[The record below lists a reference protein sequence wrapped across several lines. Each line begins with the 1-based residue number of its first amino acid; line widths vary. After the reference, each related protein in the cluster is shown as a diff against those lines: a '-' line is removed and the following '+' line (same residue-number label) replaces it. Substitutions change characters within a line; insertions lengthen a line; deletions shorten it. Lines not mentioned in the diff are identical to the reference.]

1 MTKHIL
7 GDVADIIQGK
17 CKAYIL
23 GGTQIVVYNVGGTF
37 FATQHHCSHKGAQ
50 LANGIL
56 QGDVIQCVQHG
67 WKFDVKTGTCLAPG
81 HGRKLRCYP
90 VTVEHASIV
99 VELHEEDVKTPAG
112 KVRHS
117 RSTGKITFHAVAK
130 AADLEDDDVMSVI
143 IERDEFALYRM
154 NGAFYATHGLCT
166 HESVRLCEG
175 FVCDGEIE
183 CPLHGA
189 RFNIKT
195 GEATSLP
202 AEIPL
207 KTFPVKL
214 EEGIVY
220 IGIES
225 G

>member
-1 MTKHIL
+1 M
-7 GDVADIIQGK
+7 
-17 CKAYIL
+17 
-23 GGTQIVVYNVGGTF
+23 
-37 FATQHHCSHKGAQ
+37 
-50 LANGIL
+50 
-56 QGDVIQCVQHG
+56 
-67 WKFDVKTGTCLAPG
+67 KTGTCLAPG

-90 VTVEHASIV
+90 VAVEQASIV
-99 VELHEEDVKTPAG
+99 VELHEEDVKAPAG
-112 KVRHS
+112 KVRPS
-117 RSTGKITFHAVAK
+117 RSTGKITFHDVAK
-130 AADLEDDDVMSVI
+130 ATDLEDDDVMSVI

-175 FVCDGEIE
+175 LVCDGEIE

-189 RFNIKT
+189 RFHIKT

-202 AEIPL
+202 AEIAI